1 MSEIDTVLTD
11 AIVVWSGHGTTASP
25 LREPETVVREFGSAL
40 GARLVARIDELEE
53 EFYRSSAHREVA
65 DLNQMGDR
73 AGAEFQAAHPEI
85 GDRAV
90 QAFVWC
96 YTFDYR

>member
-11 AIVVWSGHGTTASP
+11 AIVVWSGHGTTWKP
-25 LREPETVVREFGSAL
+25 LRKPEAVIREYGSAL
-40 GARLVARIDELEE
+40 GPQLVARIDELQE
-53 EFYRSSAHREVA
+53 EFYRSFAHREVA
-65 DLNQMGDR
+65 GLSQMGDR